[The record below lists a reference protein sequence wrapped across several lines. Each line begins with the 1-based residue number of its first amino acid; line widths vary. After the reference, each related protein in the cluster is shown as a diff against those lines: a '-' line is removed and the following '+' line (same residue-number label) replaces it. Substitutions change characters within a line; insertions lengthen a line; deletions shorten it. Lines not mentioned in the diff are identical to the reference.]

1 MSWVKCSPEDYA
13 LLLKVRDLIVGVKTS
28 YRGFEELRDSA
39 LKAGCFEAAESYSA
53 IMKSL
58 LEELRHLK
66 KEEAKL
72 EAACFRG
79 EE

>member
-1 MSWVKCSPEDYA
+1 MSWVKCSPEEFA

-39 LKAGCFEAAESYSA
+39 LKAGLFEAAEPYGA
-53 IMKSL
+53 IMKGL

-66 KEEAKL
+66 KEEAEL
-72 EAACFRG
+72 EAACFEG
-79 EE
+79 KK